1 MDGTGPDISSVQAS
15 VAVSFKMKFLSLAFV
30 FGLLALA
37 NATPLNPGNVI
48 INGDC
53 RVCNVRGGK

>member
-1 MDGTGPDISSVQAS
+1 
-15 VAVSFKMKFLSLAFV
+15 MKFLSVAFLL
-30 FGLLALA
+30 GLLALA
-37 NATPLNPGNVI
+37 SATPLNPGNVI

>member
-1 MDGTGPDISSVQAS
+1 
-15 VAVSFKMKFLSLAFV
+15 MKFLSAAFLL
-30 FGLLALA
+30 GLLALT

-53 RVCNVRGGK
+53 RVCNVHGGK

>member
-1 MDGTGPDISSVQAS
+1 
-15 VAVSFKMKFLSLAFV
+15 MKFLSLAFV
-30 FGLLALA
+30 LGLMAALA

-53 RVCNVRGGK
+53 RVCNVRA

>member
-1 MDGTGPDISSVQAS
+1 
-15 VAVSFKMKFLSLAFV
+15 MKFLSLAFV

-37 NATPLNPGNVI
+37 VSSATPLNPGNVI

-53 RVCNVRGGK
+53 RVCNVRA

>member
-1 MDGTGPDISSVQAS
+1 ISCQRLIRGSQAQNS
-15 VAVSFKMKFLSLAFV
+15 TTKTNNMKFLSLAFV
-30 FGLLALA
+30 LGLLALA

-53 RVCNVRGGK
+53 RVCNVRA